1 MKIPY
6 GRQSISQADVNAVL
20 KVLNSDWLT
29 QGPSIESF
37 ERAAMHHSGA
47 TFACAV
53 NSATSALHLACLA
66 LELQDGDWLWTAP
79 NTFVASANCALYCG
93 ARVDFV
99 DVDPSTFNM
108 CPEKLEEKLQAAEK
122 VGKLPK
128 VVVPVHFAGLSCDM
142 ERIRKLSLKYGF
154 KIIEDASHAVGGSY
168 LEHPVG
174 SCHYSDITILSFH
187 PVKIITTGEGGMAL
201 TNNPHL
207 ASRMSLL
214 RSHGITKDLASM
226 SGNIDGDWSYQQIEL
241 GFNYRMT
248 DLQAALGVSQFRRLT
263 KFVSARHELAER
275 YTGKLTDFPVSIQKQ
290 SDRIYSAYHL
300 FVINFQ
306 DEIHIKKRQLI
317 FNHLRNAGIGVNV
330 HYIPVHTQ
338 PYYKAMGF
346 DWGDFPISERYYQSA
361 LSLPMFSD
369 LTFDEQ
375 DYVVNELRESL
386 SI

>member
-248 DLQAALGVSQFRRLT
+248 DLQAALGVSQYSRLA

-275 YTGKLTDFPVSIQKQ
+275 YSDKLTDFPVSIQKQ
-290 SDRIYSAYHL
+290 PDGIYSAYHL
-300 FVINFQ
+300 FVINFKN
-306 DEIHIKKRQLI
+306 EIHIKKRQLI

-375 DYVVNELRESL
+375 DYVLNELRESL